1 MSRRILLTILAAA
14 LAGAVIFRLT
24 RLPDEV
30 DLAKYEHSIFSQG
43 GEDGV
48 LAKIFELIEPT
59 NRFAVEFGCAD
70 GVRFS
75 NVRHL
80 IADLGWSGL
89 LMDGDSTALAKAVK
103 AYERFP
109 RATILEAWVYPGN
122 VETLFE
128 KHGVPRDLDL
138 LVIDIDSNDYYV
150 WSAIHDFRPK
160 VVLIEYNANFPP
172 PQKAV
177 INFHPLNYWDGSDYF
192 GASIQ
197 SLYELGKRKGYELV
211 YGTQLGINLVFVDQ
225 QYYRR
230 FGIRDN
236 SPARFYHPPGYGVPA
251 GGRAPNG
258 RGHPRWDTFEQVE
271 NGMVTRPFD
280 KPLTWEKVEIPKKF
294 VELP

>member
-1 MSRRILLTILAAA
+1 MPRRIVLTVLAAV

-30 DLAKYEHSIFSQG
+30 DLSKYEHGIFSQG

-48 LAKIFELIEPT
+48 LAKVFELIEPT
-59 NRFAVEFGCAD
+59 TRFAVEFGCAD
-70 GVRFS
+70 GARGS

-89 LMDGDSTALAKAVK
+89 LMDGESRALEKARE

-109 RATILEAWVYPGN
+109 RAKIVEAWVYPGN

-128 KHGVPRDLDL
+128 QNGVPRDFDL

-150 WSAIHDFRPK
+150 WQAIHDFRPK
-160 VVLIEYNANFPP
+160 VVLIEFNAGFPP

-197 SLYELGKRKGYELV
+197 SLYELGKRKGYELI
-211 YGTQLGINLVFVDQ
+211 YCTQAGINLFFVDRR
-225 QYYRR
+225 YYRR

-236 SPARFYHPPGYGVPA
+236 SPMRLYRPPGYGV

-258 RGHPRWDTFEQVE
+258 RGHPAWETFEL
-271 NGMVTRPFD
+271 NHSGMVSRPYN
-280 KPLTWEKVEIPKKF
+280 KPLTWEKVVIPKKF